1 MIHGFHNFHLTKHGR
16 EAADRRIIFDKF
28 MYLVGLFAPL
38 MTVPQI
44 LKIWYYQ
51 DADGVS
57 WLSWG
62 GYMIGSLFWFI
73 YGILHK
79 EKPLIICNGVAA
91 LLQLFVVV
99 GTVLFS

>member
-1 MIHGFHNFHLTKHGR
+1 MIHGLHNFHLTKRGR
-16 EAADRRIIFDKF
+16 EAAERRHLFDQF

-44 LKIWYYQ
+44 VKIWYYQ

-62 GYMIGSLFWFI
+62 GYMVGSLFWFI
-73 YGILHK
+73 YGIIHK
-79 EKPLIICNGVAA
+79 EKPLIVCNGVAA
-91 LLQLFVVV
+91 LLQFAVVI
-99 GTVLFS
+99 GTVLYS